1 MITGKLMIEQLLN
14 GLVLGCMYA
23 AVASGLTLIWG
34 TMRLINFAHGEF
46 YMIAGYV
53 LYFAI
58 TVSGLHPMFAL
69 LLAVALVFI
78 LAILVQRLA
87 IRPLFGKPGW
97 DVNALLVTIGLS
109 VLLQNLAL
117 KIWGERVKTVPYFF
131 DGTLEVFG
139 YRMAYQRI
147 FIFVVTAAVMLGFW
161 GFLKKAK
168 FGLGLRAT
176 AEDRDAATIIGINAK
191 KIYTVTFSVSC
202 ALAAIAAVL
211 LAPIFLVNP
220 WMGHV
225 PLLKGFIT
233 VVLGGL
239 GSFQGAILGGI
250 LLGTIESI
258 SVVVFSSEWKD
269 VVAFIILIMVLWFK
283 PSGLFGVREW

>member
-109 VLLQNLAL
+109 VLLQNLE
-117 KIWGERVKTVPYFF
+117 IG
-131 DGTLEVFG
+131 
-139 YRMAYQRI
+139 
-147 FIFVVTAAVMLGFW
+147 
-161 GFLKKAK
+161 
-168 FGLGLRAT
+168 RA
-176 AEDRDAATIIGINAK
+176 
-191 KIYTVTFSVSC
+191 
-202 ALAAIAAVL
+202 
-211 LAPIFLVNP
+211 
-220 WMGHV
+220 HV
-225 PLLKGFIT
+225 
-233 VVLGGL
+233 
-239 GSFQGAILGGI
+239 
-250 LLGTIESI
+250 
-258 SVVVFSSEWKD
+258 
-269 VVAFIILIMVLWFK
+269 
-283 PSGLFGVREW
+283 

>member
-53 LYFAI
+53 LYYAI
-58 TVSGLHPMFAL
+58 TISGIHPIFGL
-69 LLAVALVFI
+69 FLAVGIVFI
-78 LAILVQRLA
+78 VAILVERLT
-87 IRPLFGKPGW
+87 IRPLFGKAGW
-97 DVNALLVTIGLS
+97 DINALLVTIGLS
-109 VLLQNLAL
+109 VFFQNLAL
-117 KIWGERVKTVPYFF
+117 KIWGERFKPVSYFLE
-131 DGTLEVFG
+131 GTLEVFG

-147 FIFVVTAAVMLGFW
+147 LIFIVTAVVMLGFW

-168 FGLGLRAT
+168 FGLALRAT
-176 AEDRDAATIIGINAK
+176 AEDPDAATILGINPK
-191 KIYTVTFSVSC
+191 RIYTITFSLSC
-202 ALAAIAAVL
+202 AMAALASVL

-220 WMGHV
+220 WMGSV

-283 PSGLFGVREW
+283 PSGLFGVKEW